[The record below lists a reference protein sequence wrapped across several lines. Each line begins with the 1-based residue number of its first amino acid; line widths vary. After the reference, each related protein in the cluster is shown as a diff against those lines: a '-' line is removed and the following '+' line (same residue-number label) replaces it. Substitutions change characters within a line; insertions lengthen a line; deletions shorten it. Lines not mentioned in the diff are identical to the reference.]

1 MLRRPGRGAANS
13 RFSRPRFGRGRFSQ
27 ARIKRPS
34 LNRML
39 PNILTVA
46 ALCAGLSS
54 IRFGLM
60 GRWEPAVMAIVVA
73 VILDGLD
80 GRVARLLGGTS
91 RFGAELDSL
100 SDFVSFGVAP
110 GVLLYLWTVQEMGGF
125 GWALALLFA
134 VSCALRLARF
144 NTALDDSSPP
154 PWSRH
159 YFVGI
164 PAPAG
169 AGLALLPMMITFEL
183 GRGIA
188 DHPAVAAVVMV
199 VVASLMV
206 SRVPTYSIKST
217 RLPQEYPLAT
227 LILVGV
233 VVASLASEPWITFI
247 TMGALYSAS
256 IPISIWTQGRAR
268 RRTADL
274 GAGLGTPLPPPALPQ
289 AGEASSAAE
298 LGASSREGER

>member
-1 MLRRPGRGAANS
+1 MLRRPGRGAARS
-13 RFSRPRFGRGRFSQ
+13 RFSGARFGG
-27 ARIKRPS
+27 ARLKRPS

-110 GVLLYLWTVQEMGGF
+110 AVLLYLWTVQEMGGF

-134 VSCALRLARF
+134 VCCALRLARF

-183 GRGIA
+183 GGGIA
-188 DHPAVAAVVMV
+188 DRPVVAAAVMV

>member
-110 GVLLYLWTVQEMGGF
+110 AVLLYLWTVQEMGGF

-256 IPISIWTQGRAR
+256 IPVSIWTQGRAR

-289 AGEASSAAE
+289 AGETGSAAE

>member
-110 GVLLYLWTVQEMGGF
+110 AVLLYLWTVQEMGGF

>member
-1 MLRRPGRGAANS
+1 MLRRPGRGAMRS
-13 RFSRPRFGRGRFSQ
+13 RFGRTRFRRPQ
-27 ARIKRPS
+27 LKRPS

-54 IRFGLM
+54 IRFGLI
-60 GRWEPAVMAIVVA
+60 GRWEPAVLAIIAA

-80 GRVARLLGGTS
+80 GRLARLLGGTS

-110 GVLLYLWTVQEMGGF
+110 AVLLYLWSVQGMGGF
-125 GWALALLFA
+125 GWAVVLLLA
-134 VSCALRLARF
+134 VCCALRLARF

-169 AGLALLPMMITFEL
+169 AGLALLPMMVSFEL
-183 GRGIA
+183 GPGIA
-188 DHPAVAAVVMV
+188 DRPIVVAAVMV
-199 VVASLMV
+199 AVALLMV

-233 VVASLASEPWITFI
+233 VVASLVSDPWITFI

-256 IPISIWTQGRAR
+256 IPLSVWTSARAR
-268 RRTADL
+268 RGAADL
-274 GAGLGTPLPPPALPQ
+274 AAGAGLGTPLSPPALP
-289 AGEASSAAE
+289 AVESGHTNPAAADPLSAARQPE
-298 LGASSREGER
+298 N